1 MYNKDVELTR
11 RRWLKETA
19 NKATIM
25 AVAGIAATLPITQRA
40 AAAQL
45 TSQAAAGYVDQPAAD
60 GDHCAICQFFIAG
73 TGGPSSSGTCQ
84 AVAGSINPQGHCS
97 FFSPR

>member
-1 MYNKDVELTR
+1 MFDNDLELTR

-25 AVAGIAATLPITQRA
+25 VVAGIGATLPVSQRA

-60 GDHCAICQFFIAG
+60 GDHCAACQFFIAG
-73 TGGPSSSGTCQ
+73 AGGSSGPGTCQ

-97 FFSPR
+97 FFSPK